1 MGYANKPFGTVEA
14 KLWRWQF
21 MRGLR
26 RELEKLRLDKALV
39 ARIDNAA
46 TMLCEEE
53 QGRVP
58 DRKGVAVLAIC
69 ALALAT
75 LRELTKAG
83 VVRTSADNVIRGA
96 FHACFRTPTRAFVR
110 IVMALSRDPVGLLGR
125 VKLSEVFIGVFG
137 KGFEFEDRITANGV
151 ELRATKCWIYEF
163 FSRHGEPALT
173 SRMCEWDKNWMKP
186 IQESRHGVTVAR
198 TVTMAASGTPHCEFH
213 FKRSEK
219 KHSTFFDIAV
229 VAEDGF
235 EKTTRL

>member
-1 MGYANKPFGTVEA
+1 MSSATKPFATIEA
-14 KLWRWQF
+14 KLWRWRF
-21 MRGLR
+21 LSGLR
-26 RELEKLRLDKALV
+26 RELGKLGLDKALV
-39 ARIDNAA
+39 GRIDQAA
-46 TMLCEEE
+46 RAICEQE
-53 QGRVP
+53 QGYIP

-75 LRELTKAG
+75 HRELSKAG
-83 VVRTSADNVIRGA
+83 VIQASTDNVIRGA
-96 FHACFRTPTRAFVR
+96 FHASFSSPTRAFVK
-110 IVMALSRDPVGLLGR
+110 IVMAFSRDPVALLGR
-125 VKLSEVFIGVFG
+125 VKLSEVFVGIFG
-137 KGFEFEDRITANGV
+137 IGFEFEDRLTENGV
-151 ELRATKCWIYEF
+151 ELRATKCWIFEF

-229 VAEDGF
+229 VADSF
-235 EKTTRL
+235 EKKASP